1 MKRILLVDDE
11 LPLLELLS
19 HRLKSWGYEVLTAAN
34 GEEGLR
40 VAETERPDLVL
51 LDIRMPRMNGREMCA
66 RLRARRDSSQLPVI
80 FLTALGMPEQ
90 IEEAF
95 LAGPD
100 DYIVKPFK
108 SAELKERIQ
117 NCLMAK
123 A

>member
-1 MKRILLVDDE
+1 MKRILVVDDE
-11 LPLLELLS
+11 RPLVELLS
-19 HRLKSWGYEVLTAAN
+19 HRLKSWGYEVLAATN

-40 VAETERPDLVL
+40 VAEAERPDLVL
-51 LDIRMPRMNGREMCA
+51 LDIRMPGMNGREMCA
-66 RLRARRDSSQLPVI
+66 RLRSRRELSQIPVI
-80 FLTALGMPEQ
+80 FLTALGMPDQ

-95 LAGPD
+95 LAEPD

-108 SAELKERIQ
+108 PGELKDRIQ